1 MNVLLTGGAGFIG
14 SHIVDQLIIMG
25 AKVKVLDNM
34 ATGNKENINNKAD
47 LVIGD
52 ISDSDLFKKVVEN
65 CDTIFHLAAFTS
77 VPESFSKES
86 KCREINEIAFK
97 NILSVAAVKN
107 VKKIIFSSSSAVY
120 PDDSLGPF
128 NEQSKV
134 APSSPY
140 GKSKL
145 YGESLLKQWCK
156 ENGDKVGTALR
167 YFNVYGPRQEADS
180 DYASVIPKFMSRIRN
195 DEPIAIYGDGSQTRD
210 YIYVSDIVTA
220 NIKGLESLGFN
231 KYAVGTGVEYSV
243 NKLVAE
249 ISKLTN
255 KKVKISSKP
264 LPKGDAL
271 RSSADSSVL
280 KETGWNSEIG
290 IKKGLASTWKYFN
303 N

>member
-34 ATGNKENINNKAD
+34 STGNKKNINNKAD

-52 ISDSDLFKKVVEN
+52 ISDIDLFRKVVEN
-65 CDTIFHLAAFTS
+65 CNTIFHLAAFTS

-120 PDDSLGPF
+120 PDDILGPF

-156 ENGDKVGTALR
+156 ENGDRVGTALR

-195 DEPIAIYGDGSQTRD
+195 DEPIAIYGDGTQTRD

-220 NIKGLESLGFN
+220 NIKGLEFLGFN

-243 NKLVAE
+243 NKLVDE

-264 LPKGDAL
+264 IPKGDAL

>member
-1 MNVLLTGGAGFIG
+1 MDILVTGGAGFIG
-14 SHIVDQLIIMG
+14 SHIVNSLVEKGAQII
-25 AKVKVLDNM
+25 VLDNLK
-34 ATGNKENINNKAD
+34 TGLIKNINNKVD
-47 LVIGD
+47 FIEGD
-52 ISDSDLFKKVVEN
+52 IQDEKLVDKILDN
-65 CDTIFHLAAFTS
+65 CDTIYHLAAFTS
-77 VPESFSKES
+77 VPESFTNKKECIS
-86 KCREINEIAFK
+86 INEIAFK

-156 ENGDKVGTALR
+156 ENGDRVGTALR

-220 NIKGLESLGFN
+220 NLKGLESLGFN

-243 NKLVAE
+243 NKLVDE
-249 ISKLTN
+249 IFKLTN